1 MPLLEFNAL
10 PESAPSMPTSSVST
24 PAGHNA
30 AHWNL
35 AELQLAREG
44 QPVRPT
50 SASVTDSMG
59 GKNATERIPG
69 PRFIAIASGH
79 SHSLALDRA
88 GNVWAW
94 GCNAHGQAIQGLRQ
108 HVLAARQVLLN
119 PRVPPDDRCVR
130 RPRPPR
136 LLLL

>member
-1 MPLLEFNAL
+1 MPLLEFQAL
-10 PESAPSMPTSSVST
+10 NEASSTMPPSSVASGT
-24 PAGHNA
+24 GMNA

-44 QPVRPT
+44 QSSRPQ
-50 SASVTDSMG
+50 SASVTDSMNG
-59 GKNATERIPG
+59 RLSTERIPG
-69 PRFIAIASGH
+69 PRFIAVASGH

-108 HVLAARQVLLN
+108 HVLCPRQVLLN
-119 PRVPPDDRCVR
+119 PRVPTSDRCVVVCM
-130 RPRPPR
+130 
-136 LLLL
+136 